1 MASLPAVSVVIP
13 TRNRPELL
21 RNALLSVLH
30 QTEPDFEVLVVDDD
44 AEHGS
49 ADGVVKALGDPRIH
63 YVRQPEHRGVTAAR
77 NVGVA
82 WASAPFI
89 AFLDDD
95 DEWLPEKLSVQ
106 LQALQSSPPEVAGVY
121 SARLTVY
128 RESGEVATQ
137 RFPEPFSPFRGNVIT
152 TSSLLIRRSC
162 FDAVGTFDEELTAGE
177 DWDMWVRIGSRFRF
191 LYMDQV
197 LIRYSVHA
205 ASTSWYAPRHVRS
218 REIILLKHAE
228 VFGRHPRSFAGR
240 YKRLG
245 VDYYRHGEVEKAR
258 RALLKAI
265 RIWPFSLGAYWA
277 LCRSCLASR
286 RSRRRLLTV

>member
-1 MASLPAVSVVIP
+1 MATVSVIIP

-21 RNALLSVLH
+21 RNALVSVLH
-30 QTEPDFEVLVVDDD
+30 QTEQDFVVLVVDDD
-44 AEHGS
+44 AEQGS
-49 ADGVVKALGDPRIH
+49 AEAVVQGLGDPRIH

-82 WASAPFI
+82 WASAPYI

-106 LQALQSSPPEVAGVY
+106 LRALETSAPDVAGVY

-128 RESGEVATQ
+128 RETGQVSTH
-137 RFPEPFSPFRGNVIT
+137 RFPEPFSPWRGNVIT
-152 TSSLLIRRSC
+152 TSSLLIRRNC
-162 FDAVGTFDEELTAGE
+162 FDSVGRFDEQLTAGE

-191 LYMDQV
+191 VYIDQV

-205 ASTSWYAPRHVRS
+205 ASTSWYALKHVQS
-218 REIILLKHAE
+218 REIILQKHAD
-228 VFGRHPRSFAGR
+228 VFGRHPRSFAAR

-245 VDYYRHGEVEKAR
+245 VDYYRQGEVEKAR
-258 RALLKAI
+258 EALLMAI
-265 RIWPFSLGAYWA
+265 RIRPLALGAYWA
-277 LCRSCLASR
+277 LCRSYFTVR
-286 RSRRRLLTV
+286 RGRAALLRARP